1 MSIPEM
7 TMLTFKQFVTE
18 LAREDVIISPS
29 EIEEMK
35 HRFGDKVLQMGHLNE
50 DGSMNFPVD
59 CIVEAARSLEAHT
72 LTEAA
77 EIINNQHAVSMLQ
90 SGESLVERVGEAR
103 ERKLRQ
109 TIRNFQNERDAGK
122 SHRQWKQIEK
132 EVFGVDY
139 NHSWT

>member
-1 MSIPEM
+1 
-7 TMLTFKQFVTE
+7 MLTFKQFVTE

-109 TIRNFQNERDAGK
+109 TIRNFRNERDAGK